1 MFSLNAK
8 RHEERSSGLISLI
21 LVVLSGLVT
30 ASCSP
35 ASTQYQPLKEDRA
48 YLVMKRGGL
57 AYFKNGS
64 TVSARS
70 AVSPA
75 LLGCAPGAQA
85 VAADARSDMQ
95 TAQVL
100 GLVGNMT
107 LWTGVGVVL
116 VGVSARLQA
125 QAASEFIDAINIHN
139 DEESC
144 QKEQI
149 HAQAK

>member
-1 MFSLNAK
+1 MQTMYTK
-8 RHEERSSGLISLI
+8 IPIGLVP
-21 LVVLSGLVT
+21 LVLFMISGLVA

-35 ASTQYQPLKEDRA
+35 ASTQYEPLRKDRA
-48 YLVMKRGGL
+48 YLVMKRGNL
-57 AYFKNGS
+57 AYYKNGS
-64 TVSARS
+64 TVSPRS
-70 AVSPA
+70 AVGPA
-75 LLGCAPGAQA
+75 LLGCAPRAQV
-85 VAADARSDMQ
+85 VAAGARADMQ
-95 TAQVL
+95 TADVL
-100 GLVGNMT
+100 GVVGNLT

-144 QKEQI
+144 RKEEN